1 MQIDIRNITDEG
13 LLLTFNKD
21 FEFFPTLKE
30 LVEKDEYKF
39 LTPIEIEIN
48 ASYSIDK
55 KIRIIGKSS
64 VNVEIACDRCLTKYT
79 HPVSA
84 EFNLVFSD
92 KAPKTPEEE
101 NHNEDGFEIPR
112 DAEDIEYYTG
122 DIIQLTNCIQE
133 QVVLALPHGALCND
147 NCKGLCQKCGGNLN
161 NNKCDCEKDV
171 GHPAFAAL
179 KNLKTQK

>member
-13 LLLTFNKD
+13 LSLAFNSD
-21 FEFFPTLKE
+21 FEFFPILKE

-39 LTPIEIEIN
+39 LTPIKIEIN
-48 ASYSIDK
+48 ASYAVDK
-55 KIRIIGKSS
+55 KIRVIGKSS
-64 VNVEIACDRCLTKYT
+64 VNVEIACDRCLAKYT
-79 HPVSA
+79 HPVAA

-92 KAPKTPEEE
+92 TPQDSMEED
-101 NHNEDGFEIPR
+101 NHSEEGFEIPR

-122 DIIQLTNCIQE
+122 DIIQLKSCIQE
-133 QVVLALPHGALCND
+133 QVILALPHRALCND

-161 NNKCDCEKDV
+161 KNKCDCEKDV